1 MLTERSDLRISA
13 KVSSDERENA
23 CTVAETDENA
33 AGNNREICHCY

>member
-1 MLTERSDLRISA
+1 ML
-13 KVSSDERENA
+13 KVREYWSLRENA